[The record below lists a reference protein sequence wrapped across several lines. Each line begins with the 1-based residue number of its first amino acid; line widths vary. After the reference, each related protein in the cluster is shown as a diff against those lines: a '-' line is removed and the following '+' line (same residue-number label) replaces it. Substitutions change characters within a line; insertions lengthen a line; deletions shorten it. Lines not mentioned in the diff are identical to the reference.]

1 MRNKQYLELLT
12 ATDGVLELPRL
23 AGSIA
28 AWVCRP
34 GGYRFTV
41 GFCLG
46 LSDLSDA
53 KSKFVGAQM

>member
-46 LSDLSDA
+46 LYEA